1 MNKFSK
7 QFYCYIR
14 LNLSHMK
21 NENYITSY
29 FFILTVLLILLFS
42 VGLSLFAIKYE
53 VFAHS
58 FTSDDAVTFL
68 AIAKQAETELELA
81 NKNFPSNITL
91 AMNHAYNAERLLNNV
106 YYIDDN
112 IVEDQDFIQ
121 RYNKEMSS
129 KNNTIHSLV
138 VADLLDQILRNYASA
153 IGLKVDL
160 ANMSNVVV
168 LDNFDKSRDSKVS
181 INTSTPNYKQYKKL
195 ISTNNTILSY
205 DDYETAVALTE
216 EVKNIL
222 KNLETTDSITNKS
235 KSDFKISKLKN
246 DIEKLY
252 TILINNGS
260 GGDLMR
266 LVHLNIHPGLQE
278 AFDLKTRMNMNVNML
293 DGQLN

>member
-1 MNKFSK
+1 M
-7 QFYCYIR
+7 Q
-14 LNLSHMK
+14 
-21 NENYITSY
+21 NENYLTSY
-29 FFILTVLLILLFS
+29 FFISTILLTLLFS
-42 VGLSLFAIKYE
+42 VGLSLFNLKYE

-91 AMNHAYNAERLLNNV
+91 AMDHAYNAERLLNNV

-121 RYNKEMSS
+121 RYNKAISS

-138 VADLLDQILRNYASA
+138 VAELLDQILRNYASA

-160 ANMSNVVV
+160 TNMSNLVV
-168 LDNFDKSRDSKVS
+168 LDNFDKSLDSKVS
-181 INTSTPNYKQYKKL
+181 INSSNPNYKQYQKL

-205 DDYETAVALTE
+205 DDYQTAVALIVG
-216 EVKNIL
+216 VKNIF
-222 KNLETTDSITNKS
+222 KDLESADSISNKS
-235 KSDFKISKLKN
+235 ESDFKISKLKD

-252 TILINNGS
+252 AILINNGS

-266 LVHLNIHPGLQE
+266 LLHLKIHPGLQE
-278 AFDLKTRMNMNVNML
+278 TFDLKTRMNMNMSMSMIDV
-293 DGQLN
+293 QLN